1 MPDVAEPAPPAKL
14 AAYCLVC
21 GLPLSGA
28 LGSVL
33 SLAGIGRSTRNPN
46 CCTRCNAHLEEG
58 RLIEMTMLFADLSSF
73 TEMTNRLGAEP
84 TYELVDQYLR
94 FASGILTG
102 HGAFIDKYVGD
113 CVMAF
118 FNVPVKRPDH
128 AASAV
133 QAAVE
138 LQGRL
143 PELNARL
150 GTALQATVGIAT
162 GFARV
167 GRLGSND
174 AKDYTAIGDVV
185 NLAARLQ
192 GQARAGEVLVSDR
205 VYDAVAARYPDVA
218 PETLTLKG
226 FREPN
231 TGYRLKRDPKAPPPE
246 PAAALAGS
254 APASLGGLALAILG
268 AGCLGIP
275 ITGALAVSLGSG
287 AASLLTAGAFWLD
300 RGPLHL
306 PLILAAGAT
315 GALSLAALRREHL
328 QREDCKARGICASL
342 TAREKLRNLAV
353 AAVSVVTLG
362 FVGIEVFFHARHW
375 R

>member
-1 MPDVAEPAPPAKL
+1 MGSLL
-14 AAYCLVC
+14 A
-21 GLPLSGA
+21 
-28 LGSVL
+28 
-33 SLAGIGRSTRNPN
+33 LAGIGRSPRNPN

-58 RLIEMTMLFADLSSF
+58 RLVEMTMLFADLSSF
-73 TEMTNRLGAEP
+73 TEMTHRLGAEP

-94 FASGILTG
+94 FASAILTG

-118 FNVPVKRPDH
+118 FNLPVKRPDH

-133 QAAVE
+133 DAAVE

-205 VYDAVAARYPDVA
+205 VYEAVAARFPGVA
-218 PETLTLKG
+218 PERLTLKG

-231 TGYRLKRDPKAPPPE
+231 TGYRLKRDPAAPPPE
-246 PAAALAGS
+246 PSAALGGG

-268 AGCLGIP
+268 AGCLGVP
-275 ITGALAVSLGSG
+275 ITGVAAVSLGSG
-287 AASLLTAGAFWLD
+287 AASLITAGALWLD

-306 PLILAAGAT
+306 PLIAAAAAS
-315 GALSLAALRREHL
+315 GALSLGALRREHR
-328 QREDCKARGICASL
+328 QREECKARGVCATL
-342 TAREKLRNLAV
+342 TPREKLRNMAV
-353 AAVSVVTLG
+353 AAVSALTLC
-362 FVGIEVFFHARHW
+362 FVGIELFFHSRFW